1 MLPSK
6 TITLTTSNL
15 DGIETKVSLDISTIK
30 KIIERLEGSRLY
42 IQRDSDETQAQL
54 DVTETAEEVKN
65 LIIQAKKTLSTIE

>member
-65 LIIQAKKTLSTIE
+65 LIIQAK